1 MHLLLFEPNLY
12 VLLQEIM
19 KEETFSIYVPG
30 SLLPINSLQVHIK
43 VHCACTF
50 FFRKNNMVDQVD

>member
-1 MHLLLFEPNLY
+1 MHLLLFKPNLY

-30 SLLPINSLQVHIK
+30 LLPINSLQVHIK
-43 VHCACTF
+43 IHCACTF
-50 FFRKNNMVDQVD
+50 FSGKITW